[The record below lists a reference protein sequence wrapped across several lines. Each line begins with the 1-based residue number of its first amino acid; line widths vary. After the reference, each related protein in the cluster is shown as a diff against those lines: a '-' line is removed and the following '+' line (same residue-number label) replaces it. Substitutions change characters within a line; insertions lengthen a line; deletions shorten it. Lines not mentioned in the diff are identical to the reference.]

1 MPSLFKRLL
10 IYYSPKRR
18 IRYEYN
24 LSRKRNI
31 IRNKMLKKRSIRAV
45 EYMDMLDIL
54 DEFEEKGVE
63 TIYQYFDKAYFL
75 CYDCTSE
82 LGWRLDE
89 IEW

>member
-89 IEW
+89 IE